1 VHFGTAASDFGK
13 LRETGFSAAPISHLL
28 ASNSSEHSPLSPP
41 TVKLKA

>member
-13 LRETGFSAAPISHLL
+13 LRETGFSAAPSHLL
-28 ASNSSEHSPLSPP
+28 ASNSSEHLPLSPP